1 MHVNEI
7 NAVKFSSNKT
17 QTLLLWEFFFIII
30 IVGNKSLSLFMSRG
44 RVRRDIK
51 PNCIQMFNVDKIKIY
66 ILFKEAYSN
75 TFNFDYWE

>member
-17 QTLLLWEFFFIII
+17 QTLLLWQFFFI

-44 RVRRDIK
+44 RARRDIK

>member
-17 QTLLLWEFFFIII
+17 QTLLLWQFSFI
-30 IVGNKSLSLFMSRG
+30 IVGNKSLSLFMSRD
-44 RVRRDIK
+44 RARRDIK
-51 PNCIQMFNVDKIKIY
+51 PNYIQMFNVDKIKIY